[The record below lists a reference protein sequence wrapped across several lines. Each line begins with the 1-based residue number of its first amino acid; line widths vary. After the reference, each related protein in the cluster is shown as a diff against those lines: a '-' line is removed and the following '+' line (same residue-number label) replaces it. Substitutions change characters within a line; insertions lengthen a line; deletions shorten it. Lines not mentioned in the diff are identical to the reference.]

1 MLNIN
6 LPISISKTTLKSSAF
21 ALFIPALSG
30 ALIVSANLT
39 ASCQNTKEAEKSK
52 AAEPGKPATEATKEA
67 IKEPVKDTL
76 EGVKI
81 DWPQGWQRQEL
92 DGLEMGASGPL
103 GVRIRALKK
112 VNSRLVAIEFATIPR
127 TDNGQAEL
135 AEECKIME
143 HTVKDSYAAKKM
155 EAAVSPAK
163 DATLGGLPAQE
174 VEILV
179 SSDPQLKQRII
190 MALGKDTLYSMSYS
204 ALKDDFDSQVAT
216 FEGVLLSLIH
226 I

>member
-6 LPISISKTTLKSSAF
+6 LFPGTNFKTSTF
-21 ALFIPALSG
+21 GLFIPALSS
-30 ALIVSANLT
+30 ALIFSANLP
-39 ASCQNTKEAEKSK
+39 ASCQNADSAPAKETVKTKEAEKLL
-52 AAEPGKPATEATKEA
+52 TKEL
-67 IKEPVKDTL
+67 VKDTL

-92 DGLEMGASGPL
+92 DGLEMGAAGPL

-216 FEGVLLSLIH
+216 FEGVLKTMTLK
-226 I
+226 